1 MITPRQLRMIIAFV
15 VAAWFLGLAT
25 GIGAMR

>member
-1 MITPRQLRMIIAFV
+1 MFTPSQLRLIVAFL